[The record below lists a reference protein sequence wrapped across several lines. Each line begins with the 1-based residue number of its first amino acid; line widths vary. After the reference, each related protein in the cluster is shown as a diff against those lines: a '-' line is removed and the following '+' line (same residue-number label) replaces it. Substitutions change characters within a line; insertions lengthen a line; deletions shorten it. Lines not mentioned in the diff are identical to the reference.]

1 MKKIINWTEKYKSVI
16 EISVSVISTILVLFT
31 LYEMREERNAAY
43 RPDIFITNTAFAVVW
58 NETGDLIN
66 EGDIFDSILE
76 VTTDSNIINKSPK
89 LELYNLGVGN
99 CKEIGIDWHFV
110 ENINKYIDAF
120 NKLDDFNIYVEND
133 NSVCIKEKDRELLF
147 GANKNSSIDFI
158 ANSIEEYSL
167 IVFPSVYHYLN
178 FKLIE
183 NNIEIPDL
191 LVSVSYEDIQGKK
204 YSENTIITIRKSLRI
219 EDLNG
224 CGGSLMNVTA
234 QKEKNMFNFLG
245 LTTDDFVAITSFL
258 AVIVSVISVCFTYK
272 SNKNQIEHNKNS
284 VKPLSSIKVSDY
296 EDRIAVSIFNHG
308 TGPLLVIKMIAK
320 NNSIESNKLIDLMP
334 YISQNWT
341 TFSGEIDGIKIPV
354 GGGVTLIELNPSTDD
369 VKKIVREH
377 LKDITIYLEY
387 KDIYGTEFKDQ
398 KKLDFFGRHFV
409 NK

>member
-1 MKKIINWTEKYKSVI
+1 MKKIINWTKKYKSLI
-16 EISVSVISTILVLFT
+16 EICISVISTILVLFT

-43 RPDIFITNTAFAVVW
+43 RPDIFITDTSFAVVW
-58 NETGDLIN
+58 NETGELIN
-66 EGDIFDSILE
+66 EGDIFDSMLKA
-76 VTTDSNIINKSPK
+76 TTDSNMINKSPK

-99 CKEIGIDWHFV
+99 CKEIRIDWHFDK
-110 ENINKYIDAF
+110 NINKYIDTF
-120 NKLDDFNIYVEND
+120 NKIDDFNIYVKED
-133 NSVCIKEKDRELLF
+133 NSVCIKEKDRQLTF
-147 GANKNSSIDFI
+147 GANENYSIDFI
-158 ANSIEEYSL
+158 ANSIEEYSSV
-167 IVFPSVYHYLN
+167 VFPSVYHYLN

-183 NNIEIPDL
+183 NDIEIPDL

-224 CGGSLMNVTA
+224 CSGSLVNITA
-234 QKEKNMFNFLG
+234 QKEKNMFNFFG
-245 LTTDDFVAITSFL
+245 LSTDDFVAITSFL

-334 YISQNWT
+334 CISQNWT

-377 LKDITIYLEY
+377 LKDITICLEY

-398 KKLDFFGRHFV
+398 KKLDFFGRHFI

>member
-99 CKEIGIDWHFV
+99 CKEIGIDWHFI

-120 NKLDDFNIYVEND
+120 NKLNDFNIYVEND

-377 LKDITIYLEY
+377 LKDITICLEY